1 MSKLHIPR
9 IPKGCD
15 QQGRFP
21 EAHAINEDNY
31 QPWYSWADLA
41 WSLALAIAILSFLG
55 IVTGWLI

>member
-21 EAHAINEDNY
+21 EAVNKDNY
-31 QPWYSWADLA
+31 QAWYTWADLA
-41 WSLALAIAILSFLG
+41 WSVALAIAILSFIG

>member
-21 EAHAINEDNY
+21 EANNNDNY
-31 QPWYSWADLA
+31 QAWYTWGDLL
-41 WSLALAIAILSFLG
+41 WSVALAIAILSFLG

>member
-1 MSKLHIPR
+1 MMSKLHIPR

-21 EAHAINEDNY
+21 EAGNNDNY

-41 WSLALAIAILSFLG
+41 WSVALAIAILSFIG